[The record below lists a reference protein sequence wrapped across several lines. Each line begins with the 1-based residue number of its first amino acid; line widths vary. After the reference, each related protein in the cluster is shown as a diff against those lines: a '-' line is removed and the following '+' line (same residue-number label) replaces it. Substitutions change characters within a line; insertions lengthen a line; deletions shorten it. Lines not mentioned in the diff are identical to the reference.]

1 MEDEQ
6 QPIDDATGLD
16 RAYAADDSVYVH
28 GDTEYVA
35 GTKTLSDWATDPLIA
50 LGMTSSTKR
59 FGEATGVLTKNPQV
73 RHIVGHSLGGSVA
86 LELAKDNTKQLDTR
100 TYGAPVFS
108 ASGGERYK
116 EHGDPFSILDF
127 GAKTSLPGGFNPHD
141 YGRIA
146 KGRRGW

>member
-16 RAYAADDSVYVH
+16 RAYEADDSVYVH

-59 FGEATGVLTKNPQV
+59 FGEAKGVLAKNPQV
-73 RHIVGHSLGGSVA
+73 CHIVGHSLSGSVA
-86 LELAKDNTKQLDTR
+86 LELAKDNKQLDAR
-100 TYGAPVFS
+100 TYGAPVLS

-116 EHGDPFSILDF
+116 ELGDPFSILDF

-146 KGRRGW
+146 KGRRG

>member
-35 GTKTLSDWATDPLIA
+35 GTKTLADWATDPLIA

-59 FGEATGVLTKNPQV
+59 FGEAKGVLAKNP
-73 RHIVGHSLGGSVA
+73 
-86 LELAKDNTKQLDTR
+86 
-100 TYGAPVFS
+100 
-108 ASGGERYK
+108 
-116 EHGDPFSILDF
+116 
-127 GAKTSLPGGFNPHD
+127 
-141 YGRIA
+141 
-146 KGRRGW
+146 